1 MSHAKMKR
9 RLKKKLHLEEFA
21 VQGFEF
27 SCRINTDEL
36 SADDFFD
43 GLIELVENRDLVIEG
58 DGSDHDFNA
67 YVIASGRYEST
78 SPDDVEAVKQW
89 LEATKGIEDAKVED
103 LSDAYYGD

>member
-1 MSHAKMKR
+1 MPHTKMKR

-27 SCRINTDEL
+27 SCQINPDQL

-43 GLIELVENRDLVIEG
+43 GLIELVENRGLVIEG
-58 DGSDHDFNA
+58 DGSDHEFTA
-67 YVIASGRYEST
+67 YVIASGRYESA
-78 SPDDVEAVKQW
+78 SQEDVEAVKQW
-89 LEATKGIEDAKVED
+89 LDATQGIESVKVES